1 MCQSHFSQAKS
12 KKKNDNYSI
21 NCAELGG
28 DYPYKCSWQLSRMK
42 HTTHLLLCWLLECIN
57 VSWVQPTFFSPWY
70 VTPLGIEGG
79 VWSTSLWRPYA
90 DFNSWLPI
98 GMYYLI
104 ITSLPGLQV
113 QWSLSALDPNL
124 CLPPDWSSVGQLL
137 WLSSTGSNQ
146 HFLLWNLFFY
156 HRMRIWSAL
165 HSVLKKIPSNIGD
178 PTEILWAIF

>member
-12 KKKNDNYSI
+12 KKKKNDNYSI

-42 HTTHLLLCWLLECIN
+42 HTTRLLLCWLLECIN
-57 VSWVQPTFFSPWY
+57 VSWVQPTFLSPWY

-146 HFLLWNLFFY
+146 HYCSGICFSITGWEYDQHCILC
-156 HRMRIWSAL
+156 S
-165 HSVLKKIPSNIGD
+165 KKSLQI
-178 PTEILWAIF
+178 